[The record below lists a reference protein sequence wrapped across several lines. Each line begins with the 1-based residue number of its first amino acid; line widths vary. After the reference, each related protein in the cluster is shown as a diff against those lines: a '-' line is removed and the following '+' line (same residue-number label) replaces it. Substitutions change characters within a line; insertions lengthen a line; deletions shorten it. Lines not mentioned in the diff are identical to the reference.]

1 MVDENRNVLEDED
14 EEDWR
19 TMEKHPYKTFTHRM
33 AETTPENKSYYSAI
47 KNELLSYKKVN
58 DRFSRKCESF
68 RSGRMLLAKIVL
80 VGKTLRLYLAL
91 NPADY
96 EFNVFY
102 HRDESDKKAYEE
114 VPLMVKLKSE
124 RGVKKAKRLI
134 AAVMAKID
142 TQKKAK
148 YTEIDYS
155 VVFNE
160 IVENNESD
168 EAEGESLS
176 QIA

>member
-1 MVDENRNVLEDED
+1 
-14 EEDWR
+14 
-19 TMEKHPYKTFTHRM
+19 
-33 AETTPENKSYYSAI
+33 
-47 KNELLSYKKVN
+47 
-58 DRFSRKCESF
+58 
-68 RSGRMLLAKIVL
+68 
-80 VGKTLRLYLAL
+80 
-91 NPADY
+91 
-96 EFNVFY
+96 
-102 HRDESDKKAYEE
+102 
-114 VPLMVKLKSE
+114 MVKLKSE